1 MNTQTKEALEKIE
14 RRLRA
19 DNLDEWS
26 LRALADIAKEALEA
40 EQVCQAQKPFG
51 IYHVGDTEEE
61 SDFFLFKDSGD
72 VSCEKC
78 IKLYTHHHQD
88 GTSPSKARDKEFV
101 TLTDDE
107 IDKIWNSIEKYSDG
121 SYDDFDFARAIE
133 QELKDK
139 NT

>member
-1 MNTQTKEALEKIE
+1 MNTQTKQALEKIE

-78 IKLYTHHHQD
+78 IKLYTHHHQWQGLTAD
-88 GTSPSKARDKEFV
+88 ELEDIKDNSKEGWYQLVRNVEQALKE
-101 TLTDDE
+101 
-107 IDKIWNSIEKYSDG
+107 
-121 SYDDFDFARAIE
+121 
-133 QELKDK
+133 K
-139 NT
+139 NHG